1 MNMKD
6 QLAMQRLYEAG
17 AFKQPAK
24 AEPKPAPK
32 AAAKP
37 APKAAKHGK

>member
-6 QLAMQRLYEAG
+6 QLAMQRLYDLG
-17 AFKQPAK
+17 GFDKPAK

-37 APKAAKHGK
+37 APKAAKNGK